1 MDEHHIYAVIT
12 GDFIRFSD
20 LDQRVR
26 RNMPR
31 LMAEAGSLLRS
42 VLPGVM
48 PKDID
53 VFRGD
58 SWQAVIEAP
67 VYALRAALLIHAFI
81 RSDVNGGR
89 LNTRMAIG
97 VGTVDY
103 IPDNG
108 VSAGDGPAFRFSGK
122 KLEEMTSSRNFG
134 ILGYSNPVDPC
145 EPLVDALMRTVGTLA
160 GRWRP
165 LQAKAVLGIL
175 KGTSR
180 AEIAGNRPEPVSVQ
194 AVSGHLKRASWPAVL
209 NALEVVERRQ
219 KTTL

>member
-1 MDEHHIYAVIT
+1 MDERRIYAVIT
-12 GDFIRFSD
+12 GDFIGFSD
-20 LDQRVR
+20 LDREVR

-31 LMAEAGSLLRS
+31 LMEEAGTFLRS

-48 PKDID
+48 TKDID

-58 SWQAVIEAP
+58 SWQTLIEAP
-67 VYALRAALLIHAFI
+67 VCAFRAALLIHAFI
-81 RSDVNGGR
+81 RSHMRGTG

-97 VGTVDY
+97 MGPVDY
-103 IPDNG
+103 VSDKG

-134 ILGYSNPVDPC
+134 ILGYSNPMDPC
-145 EPLVDALMRTVGTLA
+145 ESLVDALMRTVGALT

-175 KGTSR
+175 KGMSR
-180 AEIAGNRPEPVSVQ
+180 AEIARNWPAPVSVQ

-209 NALEVVERRQ
+209 NALEVFEQ
-219 KTTL
+219 LHNTTL